1 VILSPGFGI
10 GSTSYAWL
18 AEHLASYGFV
28 VISPDHRETLDPQD
42 QLWRSAITRPQELQ
56 SVIAFLDRE
65 TSPGGIFEGLIDTE
79 QTAVIGHSYGGY
91 TALAAGGARI
101 DTDSFGDTCQSVT
114 NTDLPGAWLCQQL
127 IPHIQEM
134 SDLAGLNAVPAGL
147 WPDWGIAGID
157 ALVPVA
163 SDALFFGQPG
173 LSQITIPVL
182 AIGGTADQDA
192 PFKWGTGPSY
202 EFSSGARKAQLS
214 LLAGEHMIFT
224 GPCESIRWY
233 LRPLAGEFCSDPG
246 WERSYAHQITRHFT
260 TAFLLTEL
268 KGDQDAIRCLSPEM
282 VDFPQIEFNS
292 QGY

>member
-1 VILSPGFGI
+1 
-10 GSTSYAWL
+10 
-18 AEHLASYGFV
+18 
-28 VISPDHRETLDPQD
+28 
-42 QLWRSAITRPQELQ
+42 
-56 SVIAFLDRE
+56 
-65 TSPGGIFEGLIDTE
+65 
-79 QTAVIGHSYGGY
+79 
-91 TALAAGGARI
+91 
-101 DTDSFGDTCQSVT
+101 
-114 NTDLPGAWLCQQL
+114 
-127 IPHIQEM
+127 M
-134 SDLAGLNAVPAGL
+134 SDLAGLNTVPEGL
-147 WPDWGIAGID
+147 WPDWGIDGVD
-157 ALVPVA
+157 ALVPIA

-260 TAFLLTEL
+260 TAFLLVEL
-268 KGDQDAIRCLSPEM
+268 RDDQDAARCLSPEI
-282 VDFPQIEFNS
+282 VNFPQIEFNS